1 MALVLKT
8 SNVNSVR
15 RFESYCIR
23 FVKVCSLT
31 SIQKL
36 FESPISDY
44 AKQGS
49 IPCLVVVAQ
58 KQQNQKFIL
67 RMTNFWLN

>member
-15 RFESYCIR
+15 RFESYCVR

-31 SIQKL
+31 FIQKL

-44 AKQGS
+44 AK
-49 IPCLVVVAQ
+49 
-58 KQQNQKFIL
+58 
-67 RMTNFWLN
+67 